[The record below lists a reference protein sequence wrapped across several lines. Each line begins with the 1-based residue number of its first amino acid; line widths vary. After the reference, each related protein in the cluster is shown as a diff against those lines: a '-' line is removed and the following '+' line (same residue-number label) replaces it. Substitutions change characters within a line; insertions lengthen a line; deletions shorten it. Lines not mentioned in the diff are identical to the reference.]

1 MKNYLSTGAPPEL
14 PPVMRIPLT
23 WIPSPLKVTAITR
36 AINVIFAAPLEA
48 GELDFLA
55 QRVMNVL
62 VSDAGLGFSIRLDPD
77 KLRAGIEAEEADL
90 TIEGNIYTFLLLAT
104 RKEDADTLFFR
115 RQLKTS
121 GDTELGLHVKNFLD
135 GLDPGA
141 LPAHRFID
149 LILHRSLTLADRIDE
164 IRGRLSHVRPFRPS

>member
-1 MKNYLSTGAPPEL
+1 MKNNQSTRASPEL

-23 WIPSPLKVTAITR
+23 WIPSPLKVTAITT
-36 AINVIFAAPLEA
+36 ALNKIFASPLAA
-48 GELDFLA
+48 GELEFLDR
-55 QRVMNVL
+55 RVMNIL
-62 VSDAGLGFSIRLDPD
+62 VSDAELSFSLRLNQAR
-77 KLRAGIEAEEADL
+77 LQAGIAVADADL

-135 GLDPGA
+135 GLEPGS
-141 LPAHRFID
+141 LPGHQFID
-149 LILHRSLTLADRIDE
+149 LILYKSLALADRVDQ
-164 IRGRLSHVRPFRPS
+164 IRDRWSDLRPPRPF

>member
-1 MKNYLSTGAPPEL
+1 MKNYLSTGALPEL
-14 PPVMRIPLT
+14 PPVMRVPLT

-36 AINVIFAAPLEA
+36 AINVIFATPLEA
-48 GELDFLA
+48 GELDFLT
-55 QRVMNVL
+55 QRVMNVI
-62 VSDAGLGFSIRLDPD
+62 VSDAEMSFSLRLDQD
-77 KLRAGIEAEEADL
+77 KLQAGIEVAEADL

-135 GLDPGA
+135 GLEPGA
-141 LPAHRFID
+141 LPGHRFID
-149 LILHRSLTLADRIDE
+149 LVLHRSLALADRVDE
-164 IRGRLSHVRPFRPS
+164 IRGRLSHLRPSRPS